1 MKSRRPVNSNVR
13 PLTLSMTNQAE
24 RVYRAWNILTEC
36 AKRRTPITY
45 KQLGDALGMH
55 HRPVRFILGPI
66 QAYCLA
72 EHLPALT
79 ILVVNQHGIQGSGF
93 IALDADRFEEGLEK
107 VYAENWDAQPNP
119 YAFASD
125 GTEYKAL
132 LNQLLAQPQDTEDI
146 YRRVK
151 VRGTGQIIFRDLL
164 LRAYRGRCCFSGLT
178 LTEGLEAG
186 HIVPWVNCEKKD
198 RLNVTN
204 GLLLSSLHHRLFDAG
219 LLTLT
224 SDRRIV
230 FCPPK
235 RGHLDAPDFERAV
248 TTELHLQRMGLPR
261 NAAHYPSLDFIA
273 THNRML
279 QLERFLPNEA

>member
-1 MKSRRPVNSNVR
+1 
-13 PLTLSMTNQAE
+13 MTNHAE
-24 RVYRAWNILTEC
+24 RVYRAWNILTEI
-36 AKRRTPITY
+36 AKQQTSITY
-45 KQLGDALGMH
+45 KQLSDLLGIH
-55 HRPVRFILGPI
+55 HRTVRFILGPI

-79 ILVVNQHGIQGSGF
+79 ILVINQQGKLGSGF
-93 IALDADRFEEGLEK
+93 IALGPERFDEGLRE
-107 VYAENWDAQPNP
+107 VYAEQWQTHPNP
-119 YAFASD
+119 FEFASD

-132 LNQLLAQPQDTEDI
+132 LNELLARPHDTEDI

-164 LRAYRGRCCFSGLT
+164 LRAYGKRCCFSDLCI
-178 LTEGLEAG
+178 TEGLEAV
-186 HIVPWVNCEKKD
+186 HIVPWSSCEKKD

-219 LLTLT
+219 WLTLT
-224 SDRRIV
+224 PDRRIV

-235 RGHLDAPDFERAV
+235 RAQQNVPDFQRAV
-248 TTELHLQRMGLPR
+248 TTALHLKSMRLPR
-261 NAAHYPSLDFIA
+261 NIAHYPSPEFIA

-279 QLERFLPNEA
+279 QLSRFLPGGA

>member
-1 MKSRRPVNSNVR
+1 
-13 PLTLSMTNQAE
+13 MTNQAE
-24 RVYRAWNILTEC
+24 RVYRAWNILTER
-36 AKRRTPITY
+36 AKLRIPITY

-66 QAYCLA
+66 QSYCLA

-79 ILVVNQHGIQGSGF
+79 ILVVNQHGVPGSGF
-93 IALDADRFEEGLEK
+93 IALDPERFDEGLEE
-107 VYAENWDAQPNP
+107 VYAKDWSVEANP

-132 LNQLLAQPQDTEDI
+132 LSQLLAQPDDTEDI

-151 VRGTGQIIFRDLL
+151 VRGASQIIFRDLL
-164 LRAYRGRCCFSGLT
+164 LRVYRGRCCFSGLT
-178 LTEGLEAG
+178 LTEGLDAV
-186 HIVPWVNCEKKD
+186 HIVPWANCEKKD
-198 RLNVTN
+198 RLNVAN

-219 LLTLT
+219 LLILT
-224 SDRRIV
+224 SNRTIV

-235 RGHLDAPDFERAV
+235 GGHLDASEFERAV
-248 TTELHLQRMGLPR
+248 TMDIHLKPMRLPR
-261 NAAHYPSLDFIA
+261 SPVHYPSLDFIA

-279 QLERFLPNEA
+279 QLERFLPNEAEQIGGDTS